1 MKTEMTRMVIVMF
14 LIMGLVAGCASFKKN
29 AFSTLDTTRIAV
41 DTTMQVAGDLYERD
55 VINDADKDRII
66 EIHDQYRLVHQT
78 LCELLKMYDSMTDK
92 EAKSELKER
101 ILLGVAELMRL
112 SDEIMNVVT
121 AYVQRPIE

>member
-55 VINDADKDRII
+55 VISDADKDTII
-66 EIHDQYRLVHQT
+66 KIHDQYRLVHQT

-92 EAKSELKER
+92 EAKGELKER
-101 ILLGVAELMRL
+101 ILSGVAELVRL

-121 AYVQRPIE
+121 TYAQRPIE